1 MSAKRT
7 CLSLAFALHLALAQ
21 AGLLCLSPAAVQAA
35 PWPVKG
41 KVVSYAKVSDRLGS
55 GHVVYTEERREEH
68 RDGGI
73 SSTRLV
79 HAYRFTEEQG
89 DAPLW
94 TINDG
99 VEDCFDLAAQGRFS
113 AGAPV
118 TTDLDGDGLLEIWTG
133 YTYYCKGDVSPSD
146 LKIIMY
152 EGRKKH
158 AMRGETLLEMDGR
171 FDGGEGK
178 MDSAFLEAPKA
189 FRDQARKL
197 WSQWRTMGMADG
209 GAASWPVKGDVV
221 CIEPVSDSL
230 GTGAVVYTR
239 EEVWPGEDDEERW
252 ETIRLR
258 ACRFNGEPG
267 SAEKVWQISDGA
279 ERCLPPGASSDF
291 MEDCP
296 VVTDLDGDGLKE
308 FWTVYSYGCAPGP
321 DEFARPDRLKII
333 MYEGRTKHAMR
344 GGVREAEP
352 GLYRGGS
359 FEMDEAFEQGPAVF
373 RDYAEKLWRRWILS
387 RASG

>member
-1 MSAKRT
+1 MSAKRARF
-7 CLSLAFALHLALAQ
+7 SIAFALLLGLAQ
-21 AGLLCLSPAAVQAA
+21 AGLLCLSSVAVQAA

-55 GHVVYTEERREEH
+55 GHVVYTKERREEH
-68 RDGGI
+68 RNGGI

-189 FRDQARKL
+189 FRDQAKKL

-209 GAASWPVKGDVV
+209 GAESWPVKGEVAAV
-221 CIEPVSDSL
+221 EPASDSL

-239 EEVWPGEDDEERW
+239 EMDGNQ
-252 ETIRLR
+252 IRLLH
-258 ACRFNGEPG
+258 AYRFDGEPG
-267 SAEKVWQISDGA
+267 SAERLWQINDGPEHCDLSGDHA
-279 ERCLPPGASSDF
+279 EF

-296 VVTDLDGDGLKE
+296 LATDLDGDGLKE
-308 FWTVYSYGCAPGP
+308 FWTVYAYGCAPGP

-333 MYEGRTKHAMR
+333 MYEGRAKHAMR
-344 GGVREAEP
+344 GNVREAEP

-359 FEMDEAFEQGPAVF
+359 FEMDEAFEQGSAVF
-373 RDYAEKLWRRWILS
+373 RDYAKKLWRRWILS